1 MFGLD
6 LLTDDK
12 VDAFVSA
19 VNFSPREPCFFRD
32 IPAKCVLS
40 ESEWS
45 EIFHWRI
52 VASDGASWLAEV
64 ERQLP
69 FPLPPTLRL
78 LVSRYLFPSFDAGP
92 LMLYSVGCDRNE
104 YTTEFRV
111 AMRGDAIMWPFLLER
126 GFLPFAKPAGGS
138 YDPVCFDFR
147 GSSRKTEPAVVR
159 IDHEEIL
166 CYDRLRVLEIMAPG
180 FDVMLEEVRLQLR
193 NAAAKEPSA

>member
-1 MFGLD
+1 MGTPDSLV
-6 LLTDDK
+6 DDR

-19 VNFSPREPCFFRD
+19 VNFSPREAHFIED
-32 IPAKCVLS
+32 IPAPCVLS

-52 VASDGASWLAEV
+52 VASEDAIWLADV
-64 ERQLP
+64 ERELP
-69 FPLPPTLRL
+69 FPLPPTLRS

-92 LMLYSVGCDRNE
+92 LTFYSVGCDRNR
-104 YTTEFRV
+104 YTTEFRI

-126 GFLPFAKPAGGS
+126 GFLPFAKPGGGN

-147 GSSRKTEPAVVR
+147 DSPRKNEPAVVR

-166 CYDRLRVLEIMAPG
+166 CYDRLRVLEVMAPG

-193 NAAAKEPSA
+193 NAATKEPSA